1 MQRVI
6 LAGPDVDYL
15 SRAVYPAFAAVGMDV
30 EALAS
35 TSTQMAEFSRLM
47 PDAVVVVDAALF
59 ADPDEALGM
68 LSDLP
73 NPKVIILP
81 QAWSAQQAAFA
92 ALPNLVAGFT
102 APVSWPA
109 VVTDLR
115 SVPSLAVTPTVPPV
129 PPPPSADGPPPVR
142 PIPPAQARPVR
153 IGFWGTRGGVGT
165 STAAL
170 RAAQMLAAGGRR
182 VLLCDAT
189 GRGDLHVM
197 LGVAPQGEG
206 TVQAGENLFV
216 RLGVPAE
223 GEADGISV
231 VVDGGRHR
239 RSFNAEWVEVSKP
252 LSDDRIRRLLGLP
265 PPPEGLPPE
274 SGPASQGK
282 NQGKKAQRK
291 VGFIRL
297 EIT

>member
-1 MQRVI
+1 
-6 LAGPDVDYL
+6 
-15 SRAVYPAFAAVGMDV
+15 
-30 EALAS
+30 
-35 TSTQMAEFSRLM
+35 MAEFSRLM
-47 PDAVVVVDAALF
+47 PGTVVVVGAALF

-115 SVPSLAVTPTVPPV
+115 SVPSLAVTPTVPP
-129 PPPPSADGPPPVR
+129 SR
-142 PIPPAQARPVR
+142 RLQARTDLRPSVLSR
-153 IGFWGTRGGVGT
+153 QPRHDRSVSGSGERGGVGT

-170 RAAQMLAAGGRR
+170 RAKPDAGCWRPPRASVRRHRPGRPPRDAGG
-182 VLLCDAT
+182 
-189 GRGDLHVM
+189 G
-197 LGVAPQGEG
+197 PQGEG

-239 RSFNAEWVEVSKP
+239 RSFSAEWVEVSKP